1 MHPPLNSLLTGI
13 LVFFLASCPLW
24 CATFEASLG
33 ACHQHAGRHHATDQ
47 DQPAPTP
54 VNNDD
59 CVCNGA
65 VCPTDGSSTIPS
77 LSAWGLGGLAF
88 CWLAPACAGLAA
100 PEIPVRPRG
109 MSSNDPARRHCAPD
123 RAILQSFRC

>member
-1 MHPPLNSLLTGI
+1 LRSLLTAI

-24 CATFEASLG
+24 CATFETSLG
-33 ACHQHAGRHHATDQ
+33 ACHQHGGRHHATGDG

-65 VCPTDGSSTIPS
+65 VPPLDASSTVASLSPTDGCLPPLHWALTCD
-77 LSAWGLGGLAF
+77 LGLAINLG
-88 CWLAPACAGLAA
+88 LAPRPVMAGNA
-100 PEIPVRPRG
+100 PPWG
-109 MSSNDPARRHCAPD
+109 HCAPD
-123 RAILQSFRC
+123 RAMLQSLRC